1 LSSDG
6 AAGAVRSSKKV
17 AHRPMAKLPGSTTTA
32 SKAGRPAAKSSPPA
46 KAASSEAAPKRPFN
60 PAQFVN
66 EVRAEARKITW
77 TSRQETWITSVMVFI
92 MVLLTALFFVVVD
105 TLLGHGMQLLLK
117 FAA

>member
-1 LSSDG
+1 
-6 AAGAVRSSKKV
+6 
-17 AHRPMAKLPGSTTTA
+17 MAKNSGLITPRRGAGRSAVPPKGGAGKTPAVTGKAGSTT
-32 SKAGRPAAKSSPPA
+32 PD
-46 KAASSEAAPKRPFN
+46 APKRPFN
-60 PAQFVN
+60 PVVFAR

-92 MVLLTALFFVVVD
+92 MVLLTAVFFVVVD